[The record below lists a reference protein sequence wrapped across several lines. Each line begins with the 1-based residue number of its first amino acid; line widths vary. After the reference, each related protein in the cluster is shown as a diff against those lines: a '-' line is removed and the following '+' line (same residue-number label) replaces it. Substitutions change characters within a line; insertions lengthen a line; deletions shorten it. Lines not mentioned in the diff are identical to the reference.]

1 MSRAAEAPA
10 PAAAQPAGGP
20 GRPMVSVVVPTRD
33 RPELLT
39 RAVRSILGQRYEG
52 PIECIVVFDQTKP
65 ALPDVDVPEG
75 RSLRGVSN
83 ARTPGLAGARN
94 SGAMEAAGE
103 LLAFCDDDDEWLA
116 DKLRLQ
122 VQVLERHPGASAAG
136 TGIEVRYG
144 TRSVLRPLPARPT
157 TFRDLL
163 RSRRTELHP
172 SSFLVRREDF
182 LGRIGMVD
190 ESIPGSY
197 AEDYEWLLRAA
208 RVGPIVG
215 PSQPLV
221 RVFWHRSSYFAER
234 WQTIVDALTYLLD
247 RYPEFRG
254 EPAGLARIYG
264 QIAFASAAAGNGR
277 EARRWA
283 RRCLRVDLRERRAY
297 LAFMVSVGVPAQLML
312 RLAHLA
318 GKGI

>member
-1 MSRAAEAPA
+1 MSRAAGTRPLAAAE
-10 PAAAQPAGGP
+10 PAAGP
-20 GRPMVSVVVPTRD
+20 GLPTVSVVVPTRD
-33 RPELLT
+33 RPELLA
-39 RAVRSILGQRYEG
+39 RAVRSILGQRYAG
-52 PIECIVVFDQTKP
+52 PIECIVVFDRSEP
-65 ALPDVDVPEG
+65 ALPEVDVAEG
-75 RSLRGVSN
+75 RSLRAVTN
-83 ARTPGLAGARN
+83 QRTPGLAGARN
-94 SGAMEAAGE
+94 SGGMEATGD
-103 LLAFCDDDDEWLA
+103 LLAFCDDDDEWLP

-122 VQVLERHPGASAAG
+122 VEVLERNPKASAAG

-144 TRSVLRPLPARPT
+144 KRRVLRPLPARPT

-215 PSQPLV
+215 PSRPLV
-221 RVFWHRSSYFAER
+221 RVYWHRSSYFAER

-247 RYPEFRG
+247 RYPEFHG
-254 EPAGLARIYG
+254 EPDGLARIYG
-264 QIAFASAAAGNGR
+264 QIAFANAAAGNGR

-283 RRCLRVDLRERRAY
+283 RRCLRIDLTERRAY
-297 LAFMVSVGVPAQLML
+297 LAFMVSVGVPASLML
-312 RLAHLA
+312 RMAHLA